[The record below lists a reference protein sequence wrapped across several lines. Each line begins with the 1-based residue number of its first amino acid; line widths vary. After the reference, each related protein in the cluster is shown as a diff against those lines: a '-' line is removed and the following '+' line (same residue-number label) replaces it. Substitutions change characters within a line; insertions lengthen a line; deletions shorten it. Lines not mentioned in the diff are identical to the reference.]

1 MISIFTPTYNRG
13 YILPQLYDSLKRQSS
28 TDFEWIIV
36 DDGSTDE
43 TEKLVIKWQSEKN
56 AFKIT
61 FMKQKNA
68 GKHIAI
74 NKGVSLAKGEW
85 FFIVDS
91 DDYIVDNAVEKIN
104 QWVLDCNCDKFAGV
118 AGTRITN
125 SNSTIGGE
133 VAFETPFVDCKNN
146 ERERYGLGGDKAE
159 VYKTSIL
166 RKYPFPQFVGE
177 KFLSEC
183 AVWDHIAID
192 GLKIRWF
199 NSPLMICNYLP
210 DGLTAKVNRLELD
223 NFQGYTYTTNIRLK
237 AYSGVEHYRIIGQYV
252 NKAIHKNISIKKIAK
267 NIKQPLF
274 LILLMNIVVALKN
287 KISGDRT
294 FG

>member
-1 MISIFTPTYNRG
+1 MITIFTPTYNRG
-13 YILPQLYDSLKRQSS
+13 YILPKLYDSLKRQSS

-36 DDGSTDE
+36 DDGSIDE
-43 TEKLVIKWQSEKN
+43 TEKVVSEWQREKN
-56 AFKIT
+56 AFNIT
-61 FMKQKNA
+61 FAKQENA

-91 DDYIVDNAVEKIN
+91 DDYIVDNAVENIN

-118 AGTRITN
+118 AGTKITN

-133 VAFETPFVDCKNN
+133 VAFKTPFVDCKNN

-210 DGLTAKVNRLELD
+210 DGLTAKVKRLELD

-237 AYSGVEHYRIIGQYV
+237 AYSGVEHYRIIGQYI
-252 NKAIHKNISIKKIAK
+252 NKSRHKGLLLTKIAN
-267 NIKQPLF
+267 NINQPLL
-274 LILLMNIVVALKN
+274 LIFLMNIAVTLKN
-287 KISGDRT
+287 KFSGDRVL
-294 FG
+294 G